1 MKSKWGPEHSAE
13 MGAMLRSGLE
23 TLQDKYPVIGDVRGR
38 GLMQGVE
45 MVSDRISKE
54 PAAQAANAMLNT
66 TRKVGLLIG
75 KGGLYGNVLRIAPP
89 LTANEEHIEE
99 ALEKLDY
106 AFAQVQ
112 ETV

>member
-1 MKSKWGPEHSAE
+1 
-13 MGAMLRSGLE
+13 MGAILRTGLE

-45 MVSDRISKE
+45 LVSDRTGKE
-54 PAAQAANAMLNT
+54 PTSLAANAMLNS
-66 TRKVGLLIG
+66 TREIGLLIG

-89 LTANEEHIEE
+89 LTANEAHIEE

-112 ETV
+112 ELI